1 MENIK
6 CGADFSI
13 AQLIDYMAD
22 AGAQTGHMERITVL
36 TETQRITLYVGVAAI
51 EEVAPTDQVVS
62 DIIAKLQ
69 VVK

>member
-1 MENIK
+1 MENIE
-6 CGADFSI
+6 CGANFSI
-13 AQLIDYMAD
+13 AELINHMATV
-22 AGAQTGHMERITVL
+22 GAKKGHMERITVL

-62 DIIAKLQ
+62 DIISKLQ